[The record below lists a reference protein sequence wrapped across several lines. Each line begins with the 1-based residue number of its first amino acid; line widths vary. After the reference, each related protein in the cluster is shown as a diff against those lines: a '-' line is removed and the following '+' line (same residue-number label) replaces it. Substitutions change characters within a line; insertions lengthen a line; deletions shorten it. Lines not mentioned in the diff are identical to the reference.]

1 MKFKATV
8 ATCGDD
14 AFGYSYPQAVMGRM
28 AEGLPGASVSLDGR
42 EVGTVESAEAT
53 PYRVTVWGEIAADVA
68 GLYAVPVWMDLE
80 VVGLILVPVPSDPN
94 LTPVEMME

>member
-1 MKFKATV
+1 MRFKAII
-8 ATCGDD
+8 ATTGED
-14 AFGYSYPQAVMGRM
+14 AFGYSYPQAELERM
-28 AEGLPGASVSLDGR
+28 AGDMPGLPVNSNGYPVGIVEAARAVPGALSVEGDIG
-42 EVGTVESAEAT
+42 AEA
-53 PYRVTVWGEIAADVA
+53 A